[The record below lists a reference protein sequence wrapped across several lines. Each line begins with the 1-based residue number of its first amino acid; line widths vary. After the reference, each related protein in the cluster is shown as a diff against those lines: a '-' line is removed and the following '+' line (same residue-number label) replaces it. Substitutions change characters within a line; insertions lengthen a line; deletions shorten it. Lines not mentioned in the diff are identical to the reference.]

1 MKKKSRIRYRLAL
14 AKRKYLAGAARNAEY
29 VRIGRAYD
37 LSTGG
42 GPLRGLA
49 EFYCGGKYW

>member
-1 MKKKSRIRYRLAL
+1 MNKKNRIRYRLGV
-14 AKRKYLAGAARNAEY
+14 AKRKYAPGAARNAEY
-29 VRIGRAYD
+29 ARIGRAYD

-49 EFYCGGKYW
+49 MFSKGGKYW

>member
-1 MKKKSRIRYRLAL
+1 MQKKQRIRYRLGL
-14 AKRKYLAGAARNAEY
+14 AVRKYGAGAARNAEY
-29 VRIGRAYD
+29 ARIGRAYD

-49 EFYCGGKYW
+49 MFFSQGKYW

>member
-1 MKKKSRIRYRLAL
+1 MNKKNRIRYRLGV
-14 AKRKYLAGAARNAEY
+14 AKRKYIAGAARNAEY
-29 VRIGRAYD
+29 ARIGRAYD

-49 EFYCGGKYW
+49 MFSKGGKYW

>member
-1 MKKKSRIRYRLAL
+1 MQKKQRIRYRLGL
-14 AKRKYLAGAARNAEY
+14 AIRKYNVGAARNAEY
-29 VRIGRAYD
+29 ARIGRAYD

-49 EFYCGGKYW
+49 MFSQGGKYW